1 MFLEPSEDFYNRYH
15 KYGSQILSILIK
27 HIVCLSWI
35 DVKSQPDG
43 FGNKQ
48 SDFAPDTFTVSTFVV
63 SIKNIWFLV
72 TAGHILK
79 DLQSRLDNGRRISK
93 SRLFVLHG
101 LISHPPSFKSIPF
114 NLEDTPRWYIYED
127 GLDYAVI
134 PLRPAFVNPL
144 IADGII
150 ALNENHWK
158 DYPEKNG
165 EYFLLGFPAQAQ
177 DISIISSGEKG
188 NVNYV
193 IECPLLPVFPVSDP
207 PEVLKRQNERFYA
220 KVPITKGINNDPNF
234 ELTDIDGMSGGPLF
248 VIKWTDDNKIE
259 YWLVAVQSGWHKPT
273 RILAACPILPLIN
286 GIANSID
293 KHLESTDEYTSQ

>member
-1 MFLEPSEDFYNRYH
+1 MCLELSEEFRNRYDE
-15 KYGSQILSILIK
+15 YGGQILSILIK

-35 DVKSQPDG
+35 DVKSEPDS

-48 SDFAPDTFTVSTFVV
+48 SDFAPDAFAVSTFVV

-79 DLQSRLDNGRRISK
+79 DLQSRLDSGRRIFK
-93 SRLFVLHG
+93 SRLFAG
-101 LISHPPSFKSIPF
+101 LISPPSSESIPF

-158 DYPEKNG
+158 DYPEEDG
-165 EYFLLGFPAQAQ
+165 EYVLLGFPSQAQ
-177 DISIISSGEKG
+177 DISITSSGEKG
-188 NVNYV
+188 NVNIV
-193 IECPLLPVFPVSDP
+193 LGCPLLPVFPVSDP
-207 PEVLKRQNERFYA
+207 PEVLKRQHERFYA
-220 KVPITKGINNDPNF
+220 KVPIAKGMTDDPNVK
-234 ELTDIDGMSGGPLF
+234 LTDINGMSGGPLF
-248 VIKWTDDNKIE
+248 VIKWINNNNIE

-293 KHLESTDEYTSQ
+293 KHLKSTDEYTLP